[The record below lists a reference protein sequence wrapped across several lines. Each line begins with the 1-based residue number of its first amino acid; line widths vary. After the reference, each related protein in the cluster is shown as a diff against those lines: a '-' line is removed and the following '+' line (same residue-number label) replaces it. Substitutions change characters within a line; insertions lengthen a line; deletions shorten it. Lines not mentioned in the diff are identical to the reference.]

1 MAVITK
7 IEAQKRKEDRVNI
20 YVDEKFFMAIYKELV
35 FTFNLKKGDNIDE
48 EYLKKILK
56 DEMFLK
62 GKNKALNILSKA
74 SQSEKKIREK
84 LNEDLSE
91 IDSNCKY
98 MCKAEIYGGTGSLFL
113 DGIEIVVTYESKVE
127 NQTRGIKEFDL
138 VVYDEVKPSKYYG
151 KKQTI
156 CLFTREDIK
165 YISSEFDSSLEK
177 KNNISNEDR
186 QIAKLYHELDNIEF
200 TEKTTMTR
208 ERIVNMIATLEDIK
222 YKNYK

>member
-84 LNEDLSE
+84 LNEDFEEDTVDDVIDFLKKYNFINDGELASKIVNTNVNLNKYEKNKIKQNLYNKGIEKSAIDEAISE
-91 IDSNCKY
+91 IDYN
-98 MCKAEIYGGTGSLFL
+98 AEF
-113 DGIEIVVTYESKVE
+113 E
-127 NQTRGIKEFDL
+127 NALYLAQKR
-138 VVYDEVKPSKYYG
+138 YDRVK
-151 KKQTI
+151 
-156 CLFTREDIK
+156 
-165 YISSEFDSSLEK
+165 
-177 KNNISNEDR
+177 NEDPKKAYAK
-186 QIAKLYHELDNIEF
+186 IANHLAYKGFNY
-200 TEKTTMTR
+200 
-208 ERIVNMIATLEDIK
+208 DIIK
-222 YKNYK
+222 SVLNKIFKNDYNDC